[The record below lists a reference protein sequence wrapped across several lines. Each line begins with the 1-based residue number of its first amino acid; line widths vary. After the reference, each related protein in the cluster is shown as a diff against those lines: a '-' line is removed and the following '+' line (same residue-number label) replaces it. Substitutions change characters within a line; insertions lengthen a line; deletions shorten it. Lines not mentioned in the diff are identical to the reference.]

1 MTEESIQC
9 PYGAND
15 CPKVQNLRK
24 ELESIHWKLNALI
37 MVVIALHGAEIIAV
51 LGAMK

>member
-1 MTEESIQC
+1 MSDETIQC

-24 ELESIHWKLNALI
+24 EMDAIHWKLNALI
-37 MVVIALHGAEIIAV
+37 MIVISLHGAELIALV
-51 LGAMK
+51 NI